1 VETDALLADLDK
13 AEQILEPAVLEQA
26 QAGQG
31 DVVVGVLAGADLGGL
46 VAQADLL
53 QVLEGGGLP

>member
-31 DVVVGVLAGADLGGL
+31 NVVVGVLAGADLGGL